1 MPEQIPLRKPILRGY
16 FHQESFFFFLGAGS
30 LLLAKATNSTALLA
44 AGIYV
49 LGLLLLF
56 GISAIYHRPHWQ
68 LARRKLLKRFDH
80 SAIFVV
86 IAGTFTPICLLAL
99 AEQTGNQLLLIVWI
113 VAFIGVMQ
121 SIFWVKAPKYIT
133 AIFYIVMGWLAVPY
147 FAEFKVALGLPQFY
161 LIVSGGIVYTVGAV
175 FYALKK
181 PKLNPV
187 YFGYHELFHIFT
199 IIGACLHFLV
209 IYRLIN

>member
-1 MPEQIPLRKPILRGY
+1 MSEQITLQKPILRGY
-16 FHQESFFFFLGAGS
+16 FHQESFFFFLGAGC
-30 LLLAKATNSTALLA
+30 LLMAKASTNTALFA

-56 GISAIYHRPHWQ
+56 GTSAIYHRPHWQ
-68 LARRKLLKRFDH
+68 PARRKLLKRFDH

-99 AEQTGNQLLLIVWI
+99 SKQTGNQLLFIIWI
-113 VAFIGVMQ
+113 AAFIGVMQ

-133 AIFYIVMGWLAVPY
+133 AIFYIIMGWLAVPY
-147 FAEFKVALGLPQFY
+147 FAEFKAALGLTQFY
-161 LIVSGGIVYTVGAV
+161 LIVCGGIVYTVGAI

-181 PKLNPV
+181 PKLNPA

-199 IIGACLHFLV
+199 IIGASLHFVV
-209 IYRLIN
+209 IYRLIV